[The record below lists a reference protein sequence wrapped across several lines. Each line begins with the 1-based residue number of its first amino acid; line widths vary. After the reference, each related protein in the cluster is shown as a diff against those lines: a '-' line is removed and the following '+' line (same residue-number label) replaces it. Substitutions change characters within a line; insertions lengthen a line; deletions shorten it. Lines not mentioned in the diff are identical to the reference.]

1 MGSIPTNPKPW
12 ICRRSS
18 YRHSYG
24 ISSCPQVNA
33 ARVRARPAPPFP
45 APIKVGGQRAAHVH
59 KQNQPFILCPTGQR
73 CPHSYQSAHCCSFP
87 GFLGLSCRFCPGQVI
102 SWQQVPSR
110 SPGARSPAGGGAG
123 EAGSRTE
130 WTEAEPAPPEL
141 RIASSKRTGAF
152 SGEFQVRPCR
162 GRSRRAHLY
171 QPALKQSSS
180 RY

>member
-123 EAGSRTE
+123 EAGSR
-130 WTEAEPAPPEL
+130 AGGRRPNPPHQSSGSLPVSEL
-141 RIASSKRTGAF
+141 
-152 SGEFQVRPCR
+152 
-162 GRSRRAHLY
+162 GRS
-171 QPALKQSSS
+171 QESS
-180 RY
+180 RYGRAAVGAAAHTCTSLP